1 MYFYRASTFLEA
13 VVARPKVTAGL
24 VNIVDWLAEDFE
36 IAVVG
41 VGKTVAAVV
50 AVPAES
56 SARGAL

>member
-1 MYFYRASTFLEA
+1 M
-13 VVARPKVTAGL
+13 VARPKVTAGL